1 MKETNLEH
9 YKEQLKKIYNEHFDE
24 PSDVFD
30 EIINNIDSGITTN
43 ASQTYTD
50 DILEWMAQPYGEKIL
65 NEAEREYLSYVIR
78 PFREKIECIFKAK
91 FPNYDEYYIIVGL
104 ENNDSLR
111 FPYFKGN
118 TMYKGMEV
126 DKEYALEELGL

>member
-9 YKEQLKKIYNEHFDE
+9 YKEQLKEIYNEHFDE
-24 PSDVFD
+24 PSDVLD

-43 ASQTYTD
+43 ASQSYTD
-50 DILEWMAQPYGEKIL
+50 DILEWMAQPYEEKIL

-78 PFREKIECIFKAK
+78 PFREKIKCIFKAK